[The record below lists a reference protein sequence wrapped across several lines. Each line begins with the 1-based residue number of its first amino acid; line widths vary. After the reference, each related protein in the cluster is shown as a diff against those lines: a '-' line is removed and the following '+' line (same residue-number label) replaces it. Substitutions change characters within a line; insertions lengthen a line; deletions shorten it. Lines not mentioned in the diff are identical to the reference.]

1 MDVSLVQ
8 ECLHSRTKSSN
19 FYLTAFSYI
28 NKTLIY
34 SLIICANVVFYNPLH
49 GAPMFSVGG
58 DKAHDIPEEENAV
71 FFVSLC
77 ACDQAKKKIDLGKE
91 IV

>member
-1 MDVSLVQ
+1 MDVTLVQ
-8 ECLHSRTKSSN
+8 ECLHSRTKSSSN

-49 GAPMFSVGG
+49 GAPTFLVDG
-58 DKAHDIPEEENAV
+58 DKAHDILEEEKV
-71 FFVSLC
+71 FFFIVSMC
-77 ACDQAKKKIDLGKE
+77 ACVQAR
-91 IV
+91 

>member
-1 MDVSLVQ
+1 MDVTLVQ

-49 GAPMFSVGG
+49 GAPKNKML
-58 DKAHDIPEEENAV
+58 
-71 FFVSLC
+71 FFLFHC
-77 ACDQAKKKIDLGKE
+77 ACAFKPKTMIDLAKE